1 MSKDLVYIIG
11 DSFFNPEPDNWIEQC
26 FSQVN
31 YEVKN
36 LAKSGTG
43 FFRQLDDLTRLE
55 QQTDFDNIK
64 YCVIG
69 WSSPARLYD
78 MSEKRDWTLNNILDV
93 PLRHF
98 KDRNSWEIKRQALN
112 NLYKHDFFN
121 YDYRYKLAKML
132 LEWTN
137 EFVYKNKK
145 YSHIKFI
152 NFYCVYEEQ
161 YQITFDN
168 QTIVVPSLFDYFND
182 IYPDIDIPVSNHM
195 KPEHHTKMA
204 KLLSKIIQQSGEN
217 QKLVF
222 NLKDEI
228 K

>member
-1 MSKDLVYIIG
+1 MSKNLVYIIG
-11 DSFFNPEPDNWIEQC
+11 DSFFNTESGNWIEQC
-26 FSQVN
+26 FSQLN

-36 LAKSGTG
+36 WAYSGTG
-43 FFRQLDDLTRLE
+43 FFRQLDHLTQLE

-64 YCVIG
+64 YCVVG

-78 MSEKRDWTLNNILDV
+78 SNGRRDWSMGSILDA

-98 KDRNSWEIKRQALN
+98 ENRTSWEIKRQALYE
-112 NLYKHDFFN
+112 LDKHDFFD
-121 YDYRYKLAKML
+121 YDYRRKIAKML

-152 NFYCVYEEQ
+152 NFYCVYEKHD
-161 YQITFDN
+161 QIIFDN
-168 QTIVVPSLFDYFND
+168 QTTVVPSLFDYFSN
-182 IYPDIDIPVSNHM
+182 IYPDIDVPMINHM
-195 KPEHHTKMA
+195 QPEHHVKMA

-217 QKLVF
+217 QKLVY